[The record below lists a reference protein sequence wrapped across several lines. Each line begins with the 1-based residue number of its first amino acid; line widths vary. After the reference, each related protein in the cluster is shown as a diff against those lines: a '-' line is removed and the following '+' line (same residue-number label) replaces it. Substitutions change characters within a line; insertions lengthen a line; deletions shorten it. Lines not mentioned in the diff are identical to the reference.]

1 MTVPH
6 QTGRA
11 RMPSTTVPSETN
23 GCAASVLARAA
34 RATRHARAKEI
45 LVTRAARATRHARA
59 TAVSPRP
66 RLGLEKRCDVI
77 FWGVSYFG

>member
-34 RATRHARAKEI
+34 RATRHARA
-45 LVTRAARATRHARA
+45 

-77 FWGVSYFG
+77 FWGGSYFR

>member
-11 RMPSTTVPSETN
+11 KVPSTTVPSEIN
-23 GCAASVLARAA
+23 RCAGSVLARAA

-45 LVTRAARATRHARA
+45 LVAREDRAT
-59 TAVSPRP
+59 
-66 RLGLEKRCDVI
+66 
-77 FWGVSYFG
+77 